1 MSSDSVGVEVL
12 RTLHRIHRQ
21 LADLDGRLDRGPKKI
36 KAGEANMKHQ
46 EGLLEKAR
54 DQLKAL
60 RMAAD
65 AKQVTLKA
73 GETKIDELKTKLNTA
88 NSNREYQVLKDQ
100 IAATIMANSV
110 LDDEILEGW
119 EKIEQFTPKVT
130 EAETALDLAQKKAEE
145 VRQEIT
151 KEEPLIRADSQR
163 LRGELT
169 ECETHLP
176 GPIREMYDR
185 VVRQRRE
192 DALASIENQYCTGCH
207 QHVPLNVCA
216 EILLAR
222 PMFCKSC
229 GRLLYMPEGDT
240 SDV

>member
-36 KAGEANMKHQ
+36 KAGEANVKHQ
-46 EGLLEKAR
+46 KGLLEKAR
-54 DQLKAL
+54 DQQKTM
-60 RMAAD
+60 RMGAD
-65 AKQVTLKA
+65 AKQVTLKG
-73 GETKIDELKTKLNTA
+73 GETKIEELKTKLNAA
-88 NSNREYQVLKDQ
+88 NSNREYQLLKDQ
-100 IAATIMANSV
+100 IAATEMANSV

-119 EKIEQFTPKVT
+119 EKIETFAPQVA
-130 EAETALDLAQKKAEE
+130 EAERALDLAQKKAAE
-145 VRQEIT
+145 VRQEINQ
-151 KEEPLIRADSQR
+151 EEPLIRADAQR
-163 LRGELT
+163 LRVELT
-169 ECETHLP
+169 ECETHLS
-176 GPIREMYDR
+176 GPTREMYDR

-192 DALASIENQYCTGCH
+192 DALALIENQYCTGCH

-229 GRLLYMPEGDT
+229 GRLLYMPEGDN